1 MTPDPTDGP
10 AAWRRLAVIL
20 ALSTIGSVGMWS
32 VVVAL
37 PHVQAEFGTT
47 RSEASLPYML
57 LMIGYSLGSV
67 TMGRLVDRHGAMRTV
82 LLGTVMLA
90 AGYVAAAFA
99 NNIILFALAHG
110 LLIGLLGAS
119 ATFAPLVA
127 DASLWFRRRRGI
139 AVALAASG
147 NYLAGAI
154 WPTVLDTVI
163 AAHGWRVAHLGVAA
177 FCLMTM
183 LPLAL
188 LLRARPPAA
197 PVVAKSAAEQ
207 RAADRPLGMSKTAL
221 TITLCV
227 AGLGCCVAMAMP
239 QVHIVAY
246 CGDLGYGVARGTE
259 MLSLMLVCGI
269 ASRVASGFIADR
281 IGGLATLL
289 LSSTLQA
296 MTLALY
302 LFFDGLAS
310 LYVISALF
318 GLVQGGIVPSY
329 AVVVREHFPAKEA
342 GTRVGVVLMA
352 TMWGMA
358 LGGWLSG
365 YIFDLTGSYAMAF
378 LNGVAWNAMN
388 VVIITTLLIRARG
401 GRSRPAPAMA

>member
-1 MTPDPTDGP
+1 MSADPTDGP
-10 AAWRRLAVIL
+10 AAWRRLCVIL

-37 PHVQAEFGTT
+37 PHVQAEFGAT
-47 RSEASLPYML
+47 RSEASIPYTL

-67 TMGRLVDRHGAMRTV
+67 TMGRLVDRQGAMRTV

-90 AGYVAAAFA
+90 TGYVAAAFS
-99 NNIILFALAHG
+99 NSIIVFALVHG

-127 DASLWFRRRRGI
+127 EASLWFRRRRGI

-147 NYLAGAI
+147 NYIAGAI
-154 WPTVLDTVI
+154 WPPVLDTAI
-163 AAHGWRVAHLGVAA
+163 AAHGWRVAHLGVAV

-183 LPLAL
+183 IPLAL
-188 LLRARPPAA
+188 LLRARPPAQ
-197 PVVAKSAAEQ
+197 PVVTMTAAQQ
-207 RAADRPLGMSKTAL
+207 RAADRPLGMSPTTL
-221 TITLCV
+221 TVVLCV
-227 AGLGCCVAMAMP
+227 AGLGCCVAMSMP
-239 QVHIVAY
+239 QVHLVAY

-259 MLSLMLVCGI
+259 MLSLMLVCGVV
-269 ASRVASGFIADR
+269 SRVASGFIADR

-289 LSSTLQA
+289 LGSMLQA
-296 MTLALY
+296 ATLALY

-310 LYVISALF
+310 LYLISALF
-318 GLVQGGIVPSY
+318 GLSQGGIVPSY

-388 VVIITTLLIRARG
+388 VAIIATLLIRAR
-401 GRSRPAPAMA
+401 RSARR